1 MGRLLYPQCDLHTG
15 VSLYMNASMNMSN
28 QHGQMVKSRREQ
40 VGLTQREFA
49 RLVHL
54 ALVTIQKIES
64 GERNIAPANMASF
77 CSALNLTSQ
86 EEADLR
92 RVWAEDRAE
101 QRRARKHR
109 AHANSKPDPPSGD
122 GSVSPDGP
130 T

>member
-1 MGRLLYPQCDLHTG
+1 
-15 VSLYMNASMNMSN
+15 MNMSN

-77 CSALNLTSQ
+77 CSALRATCERV
-86 EEADLR
+86 EEAR
-92 RVWAEDRAE
+92 NMRG
-101 QRRARKHR
+101 
-109 AHANSKPDPPSGD
+109 SGYAC
-122 GSVSPDGP
+122 VFE
-130 T
+130 